1 MHRVIFILMLIPV
14 ILPAKVTDLYPE
26 QDSASV
32 YNHFREARD
41 GDTLRFNEGIYY
53 IHSIVVTKSL
63 VLLGHGNCIL
73 DGSGKFEILTISA
86 RAGTIQGLTLRNS
99 GYSSMNDFAAI
110 KVIDA
115 SNLLITDNTILDS
128 YFAIHLSNSS
138 RCTIR
143 NNTIEGKAISEQ
155 LNGNAIHAWKSHHL
169 IIENNTVSRHRDGI
183 YLEFVTHSRITGN
196 LSQLQ
201 MRYGLHFMFSNDDVY
216 TNNTFEENGAGVAV
230 MYSKRVTMKENLFR
244 NNWGPSAYGLLL
256 KDISDSE
263 ISQNRF
269 EENTR
274 GIHMEGTS
282 RIQLRHNSFKDNGWG
297 IAIQASCNDNSFSY
311 NNFISN
317 SFDVST
323 NGHVILNV
331 FEHNYWDEYEGYD
344 LNKDGTGDIPYH
356 PLSLFGLLIEQ
367 NPSMLIL
374 VKSFMMQLFERMEK
388 AIPSLTPEHFVDL
401 HPLMKPYTL

>member
-1 MHRVIFILMLIPV
+1 MHRIVFFLMLIPV
-14 ILPAKVTDLYPE
+14 ILPAKVTDLYPD
-26 QDSASV
+26 QDSASI
-32 YNHFREARD
+32 YNHFREAKD
-41 GDTLRFNEGIYY
+41 GDTLRFNEGVYN

-63 VLLGHGNCIL
+63 IILGRGNCIL

-86 RAGTIQGLTLRNS
+86 SAGTIQGLTLRNS
-99 GYSSMNDFAAI
+99 GFSSMNDFAAI

-115 SNLLITDNTILDS
+115 SNLQITGNTILDS
-128 YFAIHLSNSS
+128 YFAIHLSNAS

-143 NNTIEGKAISEQ
+143 NNTIEGKAISEH

-196 LSQLQ
+196 HSLLQ

-216 TNNTFEENGAGVAV
+216 TKNTFEENGAGVAV

-282 RIQLRHNSFKDNGWG
+282 RIQLRQNSFKDNGWG

-401 HPLMKPYTL
+401 HPLMKPHTL

>member
-1 MHRVIFILMLIPV
+1 MRWTIILLLLIPAV
-14 ILPAKVTDLYPE
+14 LPAKVIDLYPH
-26 QDSASV
+26 QDSASIH
-32 YNHFREARD
+32 NHFREAGD
-41 GDTLRFNEGIYY
+41 GDTLRFNEGVYD
-53 IHSIVVTKSL
+53 IHSIVVTKPL
-63 VLLGHGNCIL
+63 VLLGRGNCIL
-73 DGSGKFEILTISA
+73 DASGKFEILTISA
-86 RAGTIQGLTLRNS
+86 HAGTIQGLTLRNS

-115 SNLLITDNTILDS
+115 SNLLITGNTILDS
-128 YFAIHLSNSS
+128 YFAIHLSNASY
-138 RCTIR
+138 CTIR
-143 NNTIEGKAISEQ
+143 NNTIKGKAISEQ

-169 IIENNTVSRHRDGI
+169 IIENNTVSGHRDGI
-183 YLEFVTHSRITGN
+183 YLEFVTHSAITGN
-196 LSQLQ
+196 HSLLQ

-282 RIQLRHNSFKDNGWG
+282 RIQLRYNSFKDNGWG

-323 NGHVILNV
+323 NGQVILNV

-344 LNKDGTGDIPYH
+344 LNKDGIGDIPYH

-401 HPLMKPYTL
+401 HPIMKPYKP